1 MGQTTILIMIL
12 TILSKIFGFLRESFM
27 AYYIGAGDLKS
38 IYTTAMTIPNMLTG
52 IVVTGVLSAYIP
64 VYNKALNEKG
74 EERAKYFTSNLI
86 NILMLYGAVAVAI
99 VIAFAGPL
107 SKLFSPKLSGDS
119 LNIAIN
125 FTRIMAF
132 SIFTYLSS
140 SIIRGYLNIKDN
152 FVDPILVGFILNIVI
167 IISTIL
173 TGKIG
178 NPYILIIGTLLAQ
191 ILQFI
196 RFPFVSKKLGY
207 KHKKI
212 IDFKDPYVKSL
223 MIIMIPIIFSSAADQ
238 LSILVDNSMASAFF
252 GVASISKIFY
262 AKTML
267 NFIMGVVTMTVATVS
282 FPEIARLGQAGD
294 IDGMKKS
301 VSSAI
306 ILTMLLVI
314 PATFGMMALSNPI
327 IKLAFERNA
336 FTSEDTLIVSSL
348 MVAYG
353 PFIIFTSFMKIFGN
367 AFYSVGDSKTPVK
380 IILIQQ
386 AVNIILNFM
395 LINFFGLNGLAI
407 ATAVSTAIGSVI
419 MFFAFKNKF
428 GSINYKASINSIM
441 KITLSALIMS
451 LVAIFI
457 YNIISLRQGSTLAL
471 LISVIS
477 SSIVY
482 LLIIMNININEVN
495 ELIES
500 LKAKIYKRREN
511 E

>member
-1 MGQTTILIMIL
+1 MGQTTLILMIL
-12 TILSKIFGFLRESFM
+12 TVISKIFGFVRESVM
-27 AYYIGAGDLKS
+27 AAFIGAGELKS
-38 IYTTAMTIPNMLTG
+38 VYTTASTIPNMLLWIVAPG
-52 IVVTGVLSAYIP
+52 ILSAFIP
-64 VYNKALNEKG
+64 IYNKVLNEKG
-74 EERAKYFTSNLI
+74 DKAANDFTSNLI
-86 NILMLYGAVAVAI
+86 NILMIYGII
-99 VIAFAGPL
+99 VFLIIFL
-107 SKLFSPKLSGDS
+107 FTKQICLLFSPNLSGDTLS
-119 LNIAIN
+119 QAIS
-125 FTRIMAF
+125 FTRIMMI
-132 SIFTYLSS
+132 SIFALLYSS
-140 SIIRGYLNIKDN
+140 VAKSYLNIKGN
-152 FVDPILVGFILNIVI
+152 FIDPTITGFILNLVI
-167 IISTIL
+167 ITSTIL
-173 TGKIG
+173 SSLL
-178 NPYILIIGTLLAQ
+178 NNAYILIIGALLAN

-196 RFPFVSKKLGY
+196 RFPYVSKKLGY
-207 KHKKI
+207 SHKKI
-212 IDFKDPYVKSL
+212 IDFKDPYIKSL
-223 MIIMIPIIFSSAADQ
+223 MIIMVPVIFSSAADQ

-267 NFIMGVVTMTVATVS
+267 NFIMGVVTMTVANVS

-348 MVAYG
+348 MVSYG

-428 GSINYKASINSIM
+428 GSMNFKASSSSII
-441 KITLSALIMS
+441 KITIASLIMS
-451 LVAIFI
+451 AVAITI
-457 YNIISLRQGSTLAL
+457 YNYGLRFFGSTISLIIAVALAGSIYL
-471 LISVIS
+471 L
-477 SSIVY
+477 SIVI
-482 LLIIMNININEVN
+482 LKLEEIN
-495 ELIES
+495 
-500 LKAKIYKRREN
+500 KILDYFKKIKEGRKKV
-511 E
+511 

>member
-12 TILSKIFGFLRESFM
+12 TIVSKIFGFLRESFM

-38 IYTTAMTIPNMLTG
+38 IYTTAMTIPNMLAG

-74 EERAKYFTSNLI
+74 EERAKDFTSNLI
-86 NILMLYGAVAVAI
+86 NILMIYGAVAVAI

-132 SIFTYLSS
+132 SIFAYLSS
-140 SIIRGYLNIKDN
+140 SVISGYLNIKDN

-178 NPYILIIGTLLAQ
+178 NPYILILGTLLAQ

-196 RFPFVSKKLGY
+196 RFPFASRKLGY

-212 IDFKDPYVKSL
+212 IDFKDSYVKTL

-252 GVASISKIFY
+252 GVASVSKIFY

-282 FPEIARLGQAGD
+282 FPEIARLGQTGE
-294 IDGMKKS
+294 IDSMKKS

-306 ILTMLLVI
+306 ILTMILVI

-336 FTSEDTLIVSSL
+336 FTSEDTIIVSSL

-353 PFIIFTSFMKIFGN
+353 PFIIFTSFIKIFGN

-386 AVNIILNFM
+386 AVNIILNFI

-428 GSINYKASINSIM
+428 GSMNFKASFASIT
-441 KITLSALIMS
+441 KITIASLIMS
-451 LVAIFI
+451 GVVIFVYNFGLSIFGSTISLLVAVAIA
-457 YNIISLRQGSTLAL
+457 GS
-471 LISVIS
+471 I
-477 SSIVY
+477 Y
-482 LLIIMNININEVN
+482 LLSIIILKLDEINK
-495 ELIES
+495 LLDY
-500 LKAKIYKRREN
+500 LKKIKEGRKKL
-511 E
+511 

>member
-267 NFIMGVVTMTVATVS
+267 ERNMVHILATDAHQS
-282 FPEIARLGQAGD
+282 EWRSPDIREYKNEIVD
-294 IDGMKKS
+294 IIGETKFETLATTNPSKIISDEYIPSAYDEIRIAEKKKS
-301 VSSAI
+301 
-306 ILTMLLVI
+306 
-314 PATFGMMALSNPI
+314 
-327 IKLAFERNA
+327 
-336 FTSEDTLIVSSL
+336 
-348 MVAYG
+348 
-353 PFIIFTSFMKIFGN
+353 IF
-367 AFYSVGDSKTPVK
+367 
-380 IILIQQ
+380 
-386 AVNIILNFM
+386 NFWR
-395 LINFFGLNGLAI
+395 
-407 ATAVSTAIGSVI
+407 
-419 MFFAFKNKF
+419 KK
-428 GSINYKASINSIM
+428 
-441 KITLSALIMS
+441 
-451 LVAIFI
+451 
-457 YNIISLRQGSTLAL
+457 
-471 LISVIS
+471 
-477 SSIVY
+477 
-482 LLIIMNININEVN
+482 
-495 ELIES
+495 
-500 LKAKIYKRREN
+500 
-511 E
+511 

>member
-12 TILSKIFGFLRESFM
+12 TIVSKIFGFLRESFM

-38 IYTTAMTIPNMLTG
+38 IYTTATTIPNIFANIIITG
-52 IVVTGVLSAYIP
+52 ILYAYIP

-74 EERAKYFTSNLI
+74 EERAKEFTSNII
-86 NILMLYGAVAVAI
+86 NILMIYGAVAVAI
-99 VIAFAGPL
+99 LIAFAGPL
-107 SKLFSPKLSGDS
+107 SKIFSPKLSGES
-119 LNIAIN
+119 LNLAIN
-125 FTRIMAF
+125 FTRIISLSTIA
-132 SIFTYLSS
+132 YLSS
-140 SIIRGYLNIKDN
+140 SVIRGYLNIKDN
-152 FVDPILVGFILNIVI
+152 FIDPILVGIIFNIVI

-178 NPYILIIGTLLAQ
+178 NPYVLIVGTLIAQ
-191 ILQFI
+191 FIQFI
-196 RFPFVSKKLGY
+196 RFPFASRKLGY

-252 GVASISKIFY
+252 GVASVSKIFY

-267 NFIMGVVTMTVATVS
+267 NFIMSVVTVTVATVS

-294 IDGMKKS
+294 IYGMKKS

-306 ILTMLLVI
+306 ILTMILVI
-314 PATFGMMALSNPI
+314 PATFGMMSLSNPI

-336 FTSEDTLIVSSL
+336 FTSEDTLIISSL

-353 PFIIFTSFMKIFGN
+353 PFIIFTSFLKIFGN

-380 IILIQQ
+380 IILTQQ
-386 AVNIILNFM
+386 ALNIILNFI

-407 ATAVSTAIGSVI
+407 ATAVSTAIGSII

-428 GSINYKASINSIM
+428 GSMNFKENFASII
-441 KITLSALIMS
+441 KITMASLIMS
-451 LVAIFI
+451 AVAII
-457 YNIISLRQGSTLAL
+457 VYNYGLTFFGSTISLLIAVGLAGS
-471 LISVIS
+471 I
-477 SSIVY
+477 Y
-482 LLIIMNININEVN
+482 LLSIIVLKLDEVN
-495 ELIES
+495 KLLDYI
-500 LKAKIYKRREN
+500 KKIKEGRKKL
-511 E
+511 

>member
-38 IYTTAMTIPNMLTG
+38 IYTTAMTIPNMLSG

-74 EERAKYFTSNLI
+74 EERAKDFTSNLI
-86 NILMLYGAVAVAI
+86 NILMIYGAVAVAI

-132 SIFTYLSS
+132 SIFAYLSS
-140 SIIRGYLNIKDN
+140 SVISGYLNIKDN

-191 ILQFI
+191 VLQFI
-196 RFPFVSKKLGY
+196 RFPFASRKLGY
-207 KHKKI
+207 KHKKN

-223 MIIMIPIIFSSAADQ
+223 MIIMVPIIFSSAADQ
-238 LSILVDNSMASAFF
+238 VSILVDNSMASAFF
-252 GVASISKIFY
+252 GVSSVSKIFY

-282 FPEIARLGQAGD
+282 FPEIARLGQSGD
-294 IDGMKKS
+294 INGMRKS

-306 ILTMLLVI
+306 ILTMFLVI

-336 FTSEDTLIVSSL
+336 FTSEDTLIVSNL

-367 AFYSVGDSKTPVK
+367 AFYSVGDSKTPVR

-386 AVNIILNFM
+386 SVNIILNFI
-395 LINFFGLNGLAI
+395 LIKFFGLNGLAI
-407 ATAVSTAIGSVI
+407 ATAVSTAIGAVI
-419 MFFAFKNKF
+419 MFFAFRNKF
-428 GSINYKASINSIM
+428 GRMNFKANLASIT
-441 KITLSALIMS
+441 KITIASLIMS
-451 LVAIFI
+451 AVAIMV
-457 YNIISLRQGSTLAL
+457 YNFGLSIFGSTISLIIAVALAGS
-471 LISVIS
+471 I
-477 SSIVY
+477 Y
-482 LLIIMNININEVN
+482 LLSIIILKLDEINKLLDYFN
-495 ELIES
+495 
-500 LKAKIYKRREN
+500 KIKEGRKKI
-511 E
+511 

>member
-12 TILSKIFGFLRESFM
+12 TIVSKIFGFLRESFM

-38 IYTTAMTIPNMLTG
+38 IYTTATTIPNIFANIIITG
-52 IVVTGVLSAYIP
+52 ILYAYIP

-74 EERAKYFTSNLI
+74 EGRANEFTSNLI
-86 NILMLYGAVAVAI
+86 NILMIYGAVAVAI
-99 VIAFAGPL
+99 LIGFAGPL
-107 SKLFSPKLSGDS
+107 SKIFSPKLSGES
-119 LNIAIN
+119 LNLAIN
-125 FTRIMAF
+125 FTRIISLSTIA
-132 SIFTYLSS
+132 YLSS
-140 SIIRGYLNIKDN
+140 SVIRGYLNIKDN
-152 FVDPILVGFILNIVI
+152 FIDPILVGIILNIVI

-178 NPYILIIGTLLAQ
+178 NPYVLIVGTLIAQ
-191 ILQFI
+191 FIQFI
-196 RFPFVSKKLGY
+196 RFPFASKKLGY

-252 GVASISKIFY
+252 GVSSVSKIFY

-282 FPEIARLGQAGD
+282 FPEIARLGQLGD

-306 ILTMLLVI
+306 ILTMILVI
-314 PATFGMMALSNPI
+314 PATFGMMALSSSI
-327 IKLAFERNA
+327 IKIAFERNA

-353 PFIIFTSFMKIFGN
+353 PFIIFTSFLKIFGN

-380 IILIQQ
+380 IILTQQ
-386 AVNIILNFM
+386 ALNIILNFI

-407 ATAVSTAIGSVI
+407 ATAVSTAIGSII

-428 GSINYKASINSIM
+428 GSMNFKESFASII
-441 KITLSALIMS
+441 KITLASLIMS
-451 LVAIFI
+451 AVAII
-457 YNIISLRQGSTLAL
+457 VYNYGLSLFGSTISLLIAVGLAGS
-471 LISVIS
+471 I
-477 SSIVY
+477 Y
-482 LLIIMNININEVN
+482 LLSIIVLKLDEVN
-495 ELIES
+495 KLLDYI
-500 LKAKIYKRREN
+500 KKIKEGRKKL
-511 E
+511 

>member
-12 TILSKIFGFLRESFM
+12 TIVSKIFGFLRESFM

-38 IYTTAMTIPNMLTG
+38 IYTTAMTIPNMFIGIIVTG
-52 IVVTGVLSAYIP
+52 ILSAYIP
-64 VYNKALNEKG
+64 VYNKVSNEKG
-74 EERAKYFTSNLI
+74 EERAKSFTSNLI
-86 NILMLYGAVAVAI
+86 NILMIYGAVAVAI
-99 VIAFAGPL
+99 VIVFAGPL
-107 SKLFSPKLSGDS
+107 SKLFSPKLSGES
-119 LNIAIN
+119 LKTATQ
-125 FTRIMAF
+125 FTRIMSF
-132 SIFTYLSS
+132 SILAYLSS
-140 SIIRGYLNIKDN
+140 SVIRGYLNIRDN

-167 IISTIL
+167 IVSTIL
-173 TGKIG
+173 TGNIG
-178 NPYILIIGTLLAQ
+178 NPYILIIGTLIAQ

-196 RFPFVSKKLGY
+196 RFPFASKKLGY

-252 GVASISKIFY
+252 GVASVSKIFY

-282 FPEIARLGQAGD
+282 FPEIARLGQSGD

-306 ILTMLLVI
+306 ILTMILVI

-336 FTSEDTLIVSSL
+336 FTSADTNIVSSL

-353 PFIIFTSFMKIFGN
+353 PFIIFTSFLKIFSN
-367 AFYSVGDSKTPVK
+367 AFYSVGDSKTPVV

-386 AVNIILNFM
+386 GINIALNFI
-395 LINFFGLNGLAI
+395 LIKNFRLNGLAI
-407 ATAVSTAIGSVI
+407 ATAISTAIGSLI
-419 MFFAFKNKF
+419 IFLEFKNKF
-428 GSINYKASINSIM
+428 GSISYKASVNSVI

-451 LVAIFI
+451 IIAIFV
-457 YNIISLRQGSTLAL
+457 YNFISLRQGSTVAL
-471 LISVIS
+471 LISVIIS
-477 SSIVY
+477 AMAY
-482 LLIIMNININEVN
+482 LLIIMNININEVD
-495 ELIES
+495 ELIEFV
-500 LKAKIYKRREN
+500 KTKINKRREN

>member
-38 IYTTAMTIPNMLTG
+38 IYTTAMTIPNMLAG

-74 EERAKYFTSNLI
+74 EERAKDFTSNLI
-86 NILMLYGAVAVAI
+86 NILMIYGAVAVAI

-132 SIFTYLSS
+132 SIFAYLSS
-140 SIIRGYLNIKDN
+140 SVISGYLNIKDN

-178 NPYILIIGTLLAQ
+178 NPYILILGTLLAQ

-196 RFPFVSKKLGY
+196 RFPFASRKLSY

-212 IDFKDPYVKSL
+212 IDFKDSYVKTL

-252 GVASISKIFY
+252 GVASVSKIFY

-282 FPEIARLGQAGD
+282 FPEIARLGQTGE
-294 IDGMKKS
+294 IDSMKKS

-306 ILTMLLVI
+306 ILTMILVI

-336 FTSEDTLIVSSL
+336 FTSEDTIIVSSL

-353 PFIIFTSFMKIFGN
+353 PFIIFTSFIKIFGN

-386 AVNIILNFM
+386 AVNIILNFI

-428 GSINYKASINSIM
+428 GSMNFKASFASIT
-441 KITLSALIMS
+441 KITIASLIMS
-451 LVAIFI
+451 GVAIFV
-457 YNIISLRQGSTLAL
+457 YNFGLSIFGSTISLLVAVAIAGS
-471 LISVIS
+471 I
-477 SSIVY
+477 Y
-482 LLIIMNININEVN
+482 LLSIIILKLDEINK
-495 ELIES
+495 LLDY
-500 LKAKIYKRREN
+500 LKKIKEGRKKL
-511 E
+511 

>member
-12 TILSKIFGFLRESFM
+12 TIVSKVFGFLRESFM

-38 IYTTAMTIPNMLTG
+38 IYTTATTIPNIFANIIITG
-52 IVVTGVLSAYIP
+52 ILYAYIP

-74 EERAKYFTSNLI
+74 EERAKEFTSNII
-86 NILMLYGAVAVAI
+86 NILMIYGAVAVA
-99 VIAFAGPL
+99 VLIAFAGPL
-107 SKLFSPKLSGDS
+107 SKIFSPKLSGES
-119 LNIAIN
+119 LNLAIN
-125 FTRIMAF
+125 FTRIISLSTIA
-132 SIFTYLSS
+132 YLSS
-140 SIIRGYLNIKDN
+140 SVIRGYLNIKDN
-152 FVDPILVGFILNIVI
+152 FIDPILVGIILNIVI

-178 NPYILIIGTLLAQ
+178 NPYVLIVGTLIAQ
-191 ILQFI
+191 FIQFI
-196 RFPFVSKKLGY
+196 RFPFASRKLGY

-223 MIIMIPIIFSSAADQ
+223 IIIMIPIIFSSAADQ
-238 LSILVDNSMASAFF
+238 VSILVDNSMASAFF
-252 GVASISKIFY
+252 GVSSVSKIFY

-282 FPEIARLGQAGD
+282 FPEIARLGQAGE

-306 ILTMLLVI
+306 NLTMLLVI
-314 PATFGMMALSNPI
+314 PSTFGMMALSNPI

-386 AVNIILNFM
+386 AVNIILNFI
-395 LINFFGLNGLAI
+395 LINFFGLDGLAV
-407 ATAVSTAIGSVI
+407 ATAVSTAMGAVI

-428 GSINYKASINSIM
+428 GSMNFKRSFSSIT
-441 KITLSALIMS
+441 KITIASLIMS
-451 LVAIFI
+451 AMAIMVYNFGLSIFGSTISLLVAVALAGSI
-457 YNIISLRQGSTLAL
+457 YL
-471 LISVIS
+471 L
-477 SSIVY
+477 SIVI
-482 LLIIMNININEVN
+482 LKLDEVN
-495 ELIES
+495 KLLDYI
-500 LKAKIYKRREN
+500 KKIKEGRKKS
-511 E
+511 